1 MTNIQDCELTTDD
14 RRLKKGAQMWGGPDD
29 LVEMLRATP
38 VVLRTLVRGVG
49 DEGARVAPGEGDW
62 SVVEVAAHL
71 ADADEKALDRIARM
85 TGEDEPVIEG
95 YDQVALAERRRYREM
110 NLAEV
115 LDRFERLRAQRVA
128 ELESLED
135 TAWGR
140 TGRHTQE
147 GVITLYQ
154 LTAHMCKH
162 DAVHLAQ
169 IARIVGR

>member
-1 MTNIQDCELTTDD
+1 
-14 RRLKKGAQMWGGPDD
+14 
-29 LVEMLRATP
+29 
-38 VVLRTLVRGVG
+38 
-49 DEGARVAPGEGDW
+49 
-62 SVVEVAAHL
+62 
-71 ADADEKALDRIARM
+71 
-85 TGEDEPVIEG
+85 
-95 YDQVALAERRRYREM
+95 M